1 MVFFMKSGDYEQL
14 LGAQLRNLG
23 LKVDSSL
30 KLYSPSIVPLAPAA
44 ANAAPGKSLRSS
56 DAVATASQ
64 KVVGPGE
71 QGAAADQGGT
81 KQV

>member
-23 LKVDSSL
+23 LKVGSSL

-44 ANAAPGKSLRSS
+44 ANAAPEGLPKALRDDGSEH
-56 DAVATASQ
+56 
-64 KVVGPGE
+64 VV
-71 QGAAADQGGT
+71 D
-81 KQV
+81 